1 LIKKPELK
9 TEIREI
15 QSSLKILKTRAS
27 EFSVVVLNYAVLAIQ
42 EEIQKYEKM
51 TTITCV
57 KGKLTKKVTGVSP
70 KCPSGY
76 KKK

>member
-1 LIKKPELK
+1 VAVTGGKK
-9 TEIREI
+9 
-15 QSSLKILKTRAS
+15 SSAK
-27 EFSVVVLNYAVLAIQ
+27 
-42 EEIQKYEKM
+42 

-57 KGKLTKKVTGVSP
+57 KGKTTKKVTGVSP